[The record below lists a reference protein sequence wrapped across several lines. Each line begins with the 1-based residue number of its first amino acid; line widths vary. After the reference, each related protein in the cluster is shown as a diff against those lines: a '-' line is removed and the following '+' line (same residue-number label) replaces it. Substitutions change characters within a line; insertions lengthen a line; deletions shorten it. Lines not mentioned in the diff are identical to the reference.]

1 MKIYSA
7 HIWLSRALQSENYI
21 KNMIWWKAVKY
32 INIMRHSKMSLYRPR
47 SEWIITDK
55 CCPRNIYFASKLQGT
70 LTYCCYFPLYCPPSS
85 EKYKMKNHIH
95 KCSRVTLWHTVTTYN
110 EILTYRCQRID
121 HEELS
126 LDDAI
131 CLVTQFTSCIA
142 EPSEYFPQ
150 RFSTEWPRI
159 AFKDYWQ
166 WYVHMTAYP
175 FQ

>member
-1 MKIYSA
+1 M
-7 HIWLSRALQSENYI
+7 
-21 KNMIWWKAVKY
+21 KY
-32 INIMRHSKMSLYRPR
+32 INVIRHSKMSLYKPR

-55 CCPRNIYFASKLQGT
+55 CCPGNIYFVSNLQGT
-70 LTYCCYFPLYCPPSS
+70 LTYWCYFALYCPPFF
-85 EKYKMKNHIH
+85 EKYKVKNHIH

-110 EILTYRCQRID
+110 EILIYRCQRID

-126 LDDAI
+126 LDDAF

-150 RFSTEWPRI
+150 RFSIEWPRT
-159 AFKDYWQ
+159 AFKDYWL
-166 WYVHMTAYP
+166 WYVHMIAYP